1 MHDSLKHRLA
11 NDAKKLTE
19 KIKAINGEIETSK
32 KTYEKASEKLV
43 NLKQQILDV
52 QGDLDSRELAIRPWS
67 KNVSSKKIYMWCA
80 TIVEPYVTVS
90 GFKRLSMT

>member
-19 KIKAINGEIETSK
+19 KIKATNGEVETSK

-43 NLKQQILDV
+43 ILKQQILDV
-52 QGDLDSRELAIRPWS
+52 QRDLDAARISYSTLEQ
-67 KNVSSKKIYMWCA
+67 KCK
-80 TIVEPYVTVS
+80 
-90 GFKRLSMT
+90 